1 MIDGVA
7 RFWISKYETDEK
19 LSPITETND
28 SEALALEPTTELSH
42 ESFQFDVHP
51 QNKFPEGLSSV
62 YFV

>member
-28 SEALALEPTTELSH
+28 SEEPTTEFSH
-42 ESFQFDVHP
+42 ESFKFDLHP
-51 QNKFPEGLSSV
+51 QNKFPEELSSV
-62 YFV
+62 HFV